1 MTTLLVKNIH
11 TLVTNDDAL
20 GNIRDGALYVVD
32 NEIKQVGK
40 TTNLPPSADLVIDAS
55 DRMVCPG
62 FVNTHHHFYQTLTR
76 AVPGAMDEKL
86 FDWLVR
92 LYPIW
97 GELDPEATYISSLT
111 AMAELILSGCTCASD
126 HQYLWP
132 AGASLEDQI
141 RAANEIGLRFHAVRG
156 SMTLGRSQGGLP
168 PDHVVQTA
176 DVILKDSADAIEK
189 YHDPKRFA
197 MTRVALAPCSPF
209 SVDESILVESAKLAR
224 SYRNGVM
231 LHTHVA
237 ETKDEETF
245 TMQRA
250 GLRPARYMEKL
261 GWVGSDVWWAHC
273 IWLNEDEV
281 KMMAETGTGVA
292 HCPSSNMRLGSG
304 IAPIREMLDAGVK
317 VGLGVDGS
325 ASNDSSHMIA
335 EGRMAMLL
343 QRVAKG
349 ADALT
354 IRETLRLETTGGAA
368 VLGRDDIGVLK
379 PGMAADFIGI
389 DLNTVQFA
397 GGACHDPLAALFLCA
412 PPQVDF
418 SVINGRKVV
427 EHGQLLTLDL
437 PSHLAKHNAI
447 AGRMVGKYPTP
458 ERFKLV

>member
-1 MTTLLVKNIH
+1 MSTLLVKNIS
-11 TLVTNDDAL
+11 TLITNDADL
-20 GNIRDGALYVVD
+20 GDFKDGAIYAED
-32 NEIKQVGK
+32 NEIKQVGR
-40 TTNLPPSADLVIDAS
+40 TADLPKTADKVIDAAG
-55 DRMVCPG
+55 RMVLPG

-97 GELDPEATYISSLT
+97 GELDPEATYISSQI
-111 AMAELILSGCTCASD
+111 AMAELILTGCTTASD
-126 HQYLWP
+126 HMYLWP
-132 AGASLEDQI
+132 HGALLDDQI
-141 RAANEIGLRFHAVRG
+141 RAASEIGLRFHAVRG

-168 PDHVVQTA
+168 PDHVVQTQ
-176 DVILKDSADAIEK
+176 DEILKDSQRVIEK
-189 YHDPKRFA
+189 FHDNSRYA
-197 MTRVALAPCSPF
+197 MTRVVLAPCSPF
-209 SVDESILVESAKLAR
+209 SVDESILIESAKLAR
-224 SYRNGVM
+224 SYKGVL

-261 GWVGSDVWWAHC
+261 GWVGPDVWWAHC
-273 IWLNEDEV
+273 IWLSPDEV
-281 KMMAETGTGVA
+281 QMMADTGTGVA

-304 IAPIREMLDAGVK
+304 IAPIREMIDAGVK

-354 IRETLRLETTGGAA
+354 IRETLMLETTGGAS
-368 VLGRDDIGVLK
+368 VLGRDDIGILK

-389 DLNTVQFA
+389 ALDTLPFA
-397 GGACHDPLAALFLCA
+397 GGSCHDPLAAIFLCT

-418 SVINGRKVV
+418 SVINGKQVV
-427 EHGQLLTLDL
+427 DRGKLLTVDL
-437 PSHLAKHNAI
+437 EKLIAKHNEI
-447 AGRMVGKYPTP
+447 AVKMVGKYPVP

>member
-1 MTTLLVKNIH
+1 MSTLLVKNISA
-11 TLVTNDDAL
+11 LITNDKEL
-20 GNIRDGALYVVD
+20 GDFKDGAIYVEN
-32 NEIKQVGK
+32 NEIRQVGYTK
-40 TTNLPPSADLVIDAS
+40 DLPQTADVVIDAS
-55 DRMVCPG
+55 DKLVCPG

-97 GELDPEATYISSLT
+97 GELDPEATYVSSLI
-111 AMAELILSGCTCASD
+111 AMAELILTGCTTASD
-126 HQYLWP
+126 HMYLWP
-132 AGASLEDQI
+132 NGALLDDQV
-141 RAANEIGLRFHAVRG
+141 RAANEIGMRFHAVRG

-168 PDHVVQTA
+168 PDHVVQTQ
-176 DVILKDSADAIEK
+176 DEILKDSQRVIEK
-189 YHDPKRFA
+189 FHDNSRFA
-197 MTRVALAPCSPF
+197 MTRVVLAPCSPF
-209 SVDESILVESAKLAR
+209 SVDESILIESAKLAR
-224 SYRNGVM
+224 SYKGVQ

-261 GWVGSDVWWAHC
+261 GWVGPDVWWAHC
-273 IWLNEDEV
+273 IWLSPDEV

-304 IAPIREMLDAGVK
+304 IAPIREMIDAGVK

-325 ASNDSSHMIA
+325 ASNDCSHMIA

-354 IRETLRLETTGGAA
+354 IRETLMLETTGGAA

-389 DLNTVQFA
+389 GLNTLPLA
-397 GGACHDPLAALFLCA
+397 GGACHDPLAALFLCT
-412 PPQVDF
+412 PPQVDL
-418 SVINGRKVV
+418 SVINGKKVV
-427 EHGQLLTLDL
+427 ENGRLLTVDIEKLIRE
-437 PSHLAKHNAI
+437 HNRI
-447 AGRMVGKYPTP
+447 AVRMVGKYPEP

>member
-1 MTTLLVKNIH
+1 MSTLLVRNIKK
-11 TLVTNDDAL
+11 LITNDEILGDITDAA
-20 GNIRDGALYVVD
+20 IYVSD
-32 NEIKQVGK
+32 NEILKVGK
-40 TTNLPPSADLVIDAS
+40 TADLPETADLVIDAS
-55 DRMVCPG
+55 DHMICPG

-97 GELDPEATYISSLT
+97 GELDPESTYISSLL
-111 AMAELILSGCTCASD
+111 AMAELILSGCTTASD

-132 AGASLEDQI
+132 HGALLDDQV

-168 PDHVVQTA
+168 PDHVVQTR
-176 DVILKDSADAIEK
+176 DEILKDSQRVIEK
-189 YHDPKRFA
+189 FHDNKKFA
-197 MTRVALAPCSPF
+197 MTRVVLAPCSPF
-209 SVDESILVESAKLAR
+209 SVDEEILTESAKLAR
-224 SYRNGVM
+224 SYQGVF

-261 GWVGSDVWWAHC
+261 GWVGPDVWWAHC
-273 IWLNEDEV
+273 IWVNPDEI

-317 VGLGVDGS
+317 VGLAVDGS
-325 ASNDSSHMIA
+325 ASNDSSHMIL

-349 ADALT
+349 ANALT
-354 IRETLRLETTGGAA
+354 IRETLRLETTGGAS
-368 VLGRDDIGVLK
+368 VLGRDDIGIIK
-379 PGMAADFIGI
+379 PGMASDFIGI
-389 DLNTVQFA
+389 KLNTLPYA

-412 PPQVDF
+412 PAQVDL
-418 SVINGRKVV
+418 SVINGKPVV
-427 EHGQLLTLDL
+427 KDGKLLTVDL
-437 PSHLAKHNAI
+437 EELIAKHNEI
-447 AGRMVGKYPTP
+447 AVRMVKKYPVP

>member
-1 MTTLLVKNIH
+1 MSTLLVKNISS
-11 TLVTNDDAL
+11 LITNDETL
-20 GNIRDGALYVVD
+20 GDFQNGAIFVEN
-32 NEIKQVGK
+32 NEIKQVGFTK
-40 TTNLPPSADLVIDAS
+40 DLPDSADVVIDAA
-55 DRMVCPG
+55 DKMVCPG
-62 FVNTHHHFYQTLTR
+62 FVNVHHHFYQTLTR

-97 GELDPEATYISSLT
+97 GELDPESTYISSLI
-111 AMAELILSGCTCASD
+111 AMAELILSGCTTASD

-132 AGASLEDQI
+132 HGALLDDQI
-141 RAANEIGLRFHAVRG
+141 RAADEIGLRFHAVRG

-168 PDHVVQTA
+168 PDHVVQTK
-176 DVILKDSADAIEK
+176 DEILKDSQRVIEK
-189 YHDPKRFA
+189 FHDNSRFA
-197 MTRVALAPCSPF
+197 MTRVVLAPCSPF
-209 SVDESILVESAKLAR
+209 SVDESILIESAKLAR
-224 SYRNGVM
+224 SYPGVF

-261 GWVGSDVWWAHC
+261 GWVGPDVWWAHC
-273 IWLNEDEV
+273 IWLSPDEI
-281 KMMAETGTGVA
+281 KLMADTKTGVA

-354 IRETLRLETTGGAA
+354 IRETLHLETTGGAA
-368 VLGRDDIGVLK
+368 VLGRDDIGIIK

-389 DLNTVQFA
+389 
-397 GGACHDPLAALFLCA
+397 
-412 PPQVDF
+412 
-418 SVINGRKVV
+418 S
-427 EHGQLLTLDL
+427 
-437 PSHLAKHNAI
+437 
-447 AGRMVGKYPTP
+447 
-458 ERFKLV
+458 

>member
-1 MTTLLVKNIH
+1 MNTLLVKNI
-11 TLVTNDDAL
+11 TKLITN
-20 GNIRDGALYVVD
+20 NESSETIENGAIFVE
-32 NEIKQVGK
+32 NNQITQVGLTK
-40 TTNLPPSADLVIDAS
+40 DLPQTATVIIDAS
-55 DRMVCPG
+55 DKMVCPG

-97 GELDPEATYISSLT
+97 GELDAESTYLSSLI
-111 AMAELILSGCTCASD
+111 AMAELVLTGCTTASD

-132 AGASLEDQI
+132 HGSALDDQI

-168 PDHVVQTA
+168 PDHVVQTR
-176 DVILKDSADAIEK
+176 DEILKDSQRVIEK
-189 YHDPKRFA
+189 YHDNNRFS
-197 MTRVALAPCSPF
+197 MTRVVLAPCSPF
-209 SVDESILVESAKLAR
+209 SVDETILVESAKMAR
-224 SYRNGVM
+224 SYPGVM

-273 IWLNEDEV
+273 IWLNESEI

-304 IAPIREMLDAGVK
+304 IAPIRELMDAGVK

-354 IRETLRLETTGGAA
+354 IQETLNLETTGGAS
-368 VLGRDDIGVLK
+368 VLGRDDIGVIK

-389 DLNTVQFA
+389 KLDTVEFSGA
-397 GGACHDPLAALFLCA
+397 ACHDPLAALFLCT
-412 PPQVDF
+412 PPKVDF
-418 SVINGRKVV
+418 SVINGKKVV
-427 EHGQLLTLDL
+427 ENESLLTIDL
-437 PSHLAKHNAI
+437 KELISKHNETAK
-447 AGRMVGKYPTP
+447 RMVSKYPVP

>member
-1 MTTLLVKNIH
+1 MGTILVKNISR
-11 TLVTNDDAL
+11 LITNDPVSGEICDA
-20 GNIRDGALYVVD
+20 GIFIKD
-32 NEIKQVGK
+32 NVIEKIGFSKDMPQ
-40 TTNLPPSADLVIDAS
+40 TADNVIDAS
-55 DRMVCPG
+55 DKMVCPG

-97 GELDPEATYISSLT
+97 GELDPESTYISSLI
-111 AMAELILSGCTCASD
+111 AMAELILTGCTTASD
-126 HQYLWP
+126 HQYIWP
-132 AGASLEDQI
+132 HGALLDDQI

-168 PDHVVQTA
+168 PDHVVQTQ
-176 DVILKDSADAIEK
+176 DEILKDSQRVIEK
-189 YHDPKRFA
+189 YHDNKRFA
-197 MTRVALAPCSPF
+197 MTRVVLAPCSPF
-209 SVDESILVESAKLAR
+209 SVDESILIESAKLAR
-224 SYRNGVM
+224 SYPGVL

-237 ETKDEETF
+237 ETQDEEKF

-261 GWVGSDVWWAHC
+261 GWVGNDVWWAHC
-273 IWLNEDEV
+273 IWINDDEI

-343 QRVAKG
+343 QRVSKG

-354 IRETLRLETTGGAA
+354 IQEALNLETTGGAS
-368 VLGRDDIGVLK
+368 VLGRDDIGILK

-389 DLNTVQFA
+389 SLNSLPFA
-397 GGACHDPLAALFLCA
+397 GGACHNPLAALFLCT

-418 SVINGRKVV
+418 SVINGRQVV
-427 EHGQLLTLDL
+427 ENGRITTIDL
-437 PSHLAKHNAI
+437 EGIIEKHNEI
-447 AGRMVGKYPTP
+447 AVKMVKKYPVP
-458 ERFKLV
+458 ERYKLV

>member
-1 MTTLLVKNIH
+1 MGTLLVKNISR
-11 TLVTNDDAL
+11 LITNDPESGEICDA
-20 GNIRDGALYVVD
+20 GVFIKD
-32 NEIKQVGK
+32 NVIEKIGSSKDMPQ
-40 TTNLPPSADLVIDAS
+40 TADNVIDAS
-55 DRMVCPG
+55 DKMVCPG

-97 GELDPEATYISSLT
+97 GELNPESTYISSLI
-111 AMAELILSGCTCASD
+111 AMAELILTGCTTASD
-126 HQYLWP
+126 HQYIWP
-132 AGASLEDQI
+132 HGALLDDQI

-168 PDHVVQTA
+168 PDHVVQTQ
-176 DVILKDSADAIEK
+176 DEILKDSQRVIEK
-189 YHDPKRFA
+189 YHDNKRFA
-197 MTRVALAPCSPF
+197 MTRVVLAPCSPF
-209 SVDESILVESAKLAR
+209 SVDESILIESAKLAR
-224 SYRNGVM
+224 SYPGVL

-237 ETKDEETF
+237 ETQDEEKF

-261 GWVGSDVWWAHC
+261 GWVGNDVWWAHC
-273 IWLNEDEV
+273 IWINDDEI

-343 QRVAKG
+343 QRVSKG

-354 IRETLRLETTGGAA
+354 IQETLNLETTGGAS
-368 VLGRDDIGVLK
+368 VLGRDDIGILK

-389 DLNTVQFA
+389 SLDSLPFA
-397 GGACHDPLAALFLCA
+397 GGACHNPLAALFLCT

-418 SVINGRKVV
+418 SVINGRQVV
-427 EHGQLLTLDL
+427 ENGRITTIDL
-437 PSHLAKHNAI
+437 EGIIEKHNEI
-447 AGRMVGKYPTP
+447 AVKMVKKYPVP
-458 ERFKLV
+458 ERYKLV

>member
-1 MTTLLVKNIH
+1 MSTLLVKNISA
-11 TLVTNDDAL
+11 LITNDQRIGDIK
-20 GNIRDGALYVVD
+20 NGAIFVEN
-32 NEIKQVGK
+32 NEIKQVGL
-40 TTNLPPSADLVIDAS
+40 TSELPQTADIVIDAT
-55 DRMVCPG
+55 DKLVCPG

-97 GELDPEATYISSLT
+97 GELDSEATYISSLV
-111 AMAELILSGCTCASD
+111 AMAELILTGCTTASD
-126 HQYLWP
+126 HQYIWP
-132 AGASLEDQI
+132 NGAALDDQI

-168 PDHVVQTA
+168 PDHVVQTQ
-176 DVILKDSADAIEK
+176 DEILKDSQRVIEK
-189 YHDPKRFA
+189 FHNNERFS
-197 MTRVALAPCSPF
+197 MTRVVLAPCSPF

-224 SYRNGVM
+224 SYPGVM
-231 LHTHVA
+231 LHTHIA
-237 ETKDEETF
+237 ETLDEEKF

-273 IWLNEDEV
+273 IWLSPDEIQ
-281 KMMAETGTGVA
+281 MMAQTGTGVA

-317 VGLGVDGS
+317 IGLGVDGS

-354 IRETLRLETTGGAA
+354 IRETLKLETTGGAS
-368 VLGRDDIGVLK
+368 VLGRDDIGIIK

-389 DLNTVQFA
+389 SINTLPFA
-397 GGACHDPLAALFLCA
+397 GGSCHDPLAALFLCT

-418 SVINGRKVV
+418 SVINGKQIV
-427 EHGQLLTLDL
+427 ENGKLITIDL
-437 PSHLAKHNAI
+437 ENLIAKHNDI
-447 AGRMVGKYPTP
+447 AVKMVKKYPVP

>member
-1 MTTLLVKNIH
+1 MSSLLVKNI
-11 TLVTNDDAL
+11 TSLITNDKTL
-20 GNIRDGALYVVD
+20 GDIKNGAIYVEN
-32 NEIKQVGK
+32 NEIKQVGR
-40 TTNLPPSADLVIDAS
+40 TEDLPQTADVVMDAS
-55 DRMVCPG
+55 DKMVCPG

-97 GELDPEATYISSLT
+97 GELDSEATYISSKI
-111 AMAELILSGCTCASD
+111 AMAELILSGCTTTSD
-126 HQYLWP
+126 HMYLWP
-132 AGASLEDQI
+132 NGALLDDQI
-141 RAANEIGLRFHAVRG
+141 RAANEIGMRFHAVRG

-168 PDHVVQTA
+168 PDHVVQTL
-176 DVILKDSADAIEK
+176 DEILKDSQRVIEK
-189 YHDPKRFA
+189 FHDNSRYA
-197 MTRVALAPCSPF
+197 MTRVVLAPCSPF
-209 SVDESILVESAKLAR
+209 SVDQEILVQSAKLAR
-224 SYRNGVM
+224 SYKGVL
-231 LHTHVA
+231 LHSHVA

-245 TMQRA
+245 TLQYA

-261 GWVGSDVWWAHC
+261 GWVGPDVWWAHC
-273 IWLNEDEV
+273 IWLSPDEV
-281 KMMAETGTGVA
+281 QMMAETGTGVA

-304 IAPIREMLDAGVK
+304 IAPIREMIDAGVK

-349 ADALT
+349 ADALS
-354 IRETLRLETTGGAA
+354 IRETLMLETTGGAS
-368 VLGRDDIGVLK
+368 VLGRDDIGILK

-389 DLNTVQFA
+389 DLDTVSFA
-397 GGACHDPLAALFLCA
+397 GGACHDPVAAMFLCT

-418 SVINGRKVV
+418 SVINGKKVV
-427 EHGQLLTLDL
+427 EDGRLLTVDL
-437 PSHLAKHNAI
+437 EELIRKHNEI
-447 AGRMVGKYPTP
+447 AVRMVGKYPEP